1 MEAASDKQRVVLIV
15 DDHHDLLRF
24 FLESLTILSDLRV
37 ETAEN
42 GIDGLERCIE
52 LQPDCM
58 VIDVKM
64 PGLNGYELVRV
75 LRGDPITAGIP
86 LVILTA
92 MAQDKDQF
100 IGLASGADQYL
111 LKPITADA
119 LLAAI
124 EKAILVG
131 DSERRQ
137 RMLKLLD
144 ESPLAGNPTITPA
157 PE

>member
-1 MEAASDKQRVVLIV
+1 MEDTSGKQRVVLIV
-15 DDHHDLLRF
+15 DDHQDLLRF
-24 FLESLTILSDLRV
+24 FWESLTILSDLRV

-75 LRGDPITAGIP
+75 LRGDPLTAGIP

-92 MAQDKDQF
+92 MAQEKDQF

-137 RMLKLLD
+137 SMFKLLE
-144 ESPLAGNPTITPA
+144 ESPFDGKPATIPA